1 MSAATDYL
9 LIVEDDPDILKLL
22 ETALTYKGYRVR
34 TAQNGSEAL
43 DAIRGKHPAL
53 VIADIMMPKLD
64 GFGLVHRMRIN
75 PETREIPVVFIT
87 ATYVAPEDVE
97 FALNLGGTQFFQKP
111 IDLPGFLD
119 TIAELLAEG
128 LPTVIEPLKEREFYN
143 EYRRRLEAK
152 LSEKLRQLARDER
165 LLATEEDQAT
175 PSIRASLRQTI
186 RERDELKLLLDQI
199 RTQLEKYMPSE

>member
-1 MSAATDYL
+1 MSTGTDYL

-22 ETALTYKGYRVR
+22 ETALTYKGYRVM

-43 DAIRGKHPAL
+43 DTIRGKHPAL

-152 LSEKLRQLARDER
+152 LNEKLRQLARDER
-165 LLATEEDQAT
+165 LLATEEDEDT

-199 RTQLEKYMPSE
+199 RAQLEKYAPSE